1 MDALSTAEVLSL
13 FAVGG
18 VVGLVATLWM
28 DFVMARLPEGK
39 APPLVAA
46 GVLTGHPP
54 RNAPRTLA
62 TVIHY
67 LAGTIAG
74 AVFVWFLLA
83 GHVFFDDPIA
93 TVAPIVGM
101 YALMVG
107 VFYGV
112 LTQSEVDRRE
122 VSKIRRGW
130 AISAA
135 AYLAV
140 LAVLVILSVEV
151 LF

>member
-18 VVGLVATLWM
+18 VVGLIATLWM

-39 APPLVAA
+39 TPPLVAA
-46 GVLTGHPP
+46 GVLTGQPP
-54 RNAPRTLA
+54 KNAPRQLA

-67 LAGTIAG
+67 LAGIFAG
-74 AVFVWFLLA
+74 AFFVWVLLA

-93 TVAPIVGM
+93 TVAPIGAV
-101 YALMVG
+101 YALLVG

-112 LTQSEVDRRE
+112 LTQSEVNRRE
-122 VSKIRRGW
+122 LSTIRRAW

-135 AYLAV
+135 AYLTV